1 MVAFRSYPCKG
12 RMEQLMALDEHT
24 LSSEERQDLE
34 AHLKTCRRCRE
45 ATAAHVQTTQL
56 LQRLPRYELT
66 YNLPPQL
73 LKQWA
78 AEDRRQQRK
87 GSTIPLSQARQ
98 WATLAGKTSFKDT
111 TQPLP
116 PRPRIQVG
124 VNVWFDDATAALDK
138 AGVFLPLSP
147 GEVPVLRI
155 LTANH
160 LHWMTAREIA
170 HMVADQQGRRLVSE
184 QHVRNIIIKLRAEGM
199 DIRHSN
205 KGYRLVLEGNQGS

>member
-12 RMEQLMALDEHT
+12 RMEQLMALDAHT

-45 ATAAHVQTTQL
+45 AAAAHEQTTQL

-87 GSTIPLSQARQ
+87 AGAMSLSQARQ
-98 WATLAGKTSFKDT
+98 RTTQVGKTSFKAT

-116 PRPRIQVG
+116 LRPRIQVG
-124 VNVWFDDATAALDK
+124 VNVWFDDAAEALDK
-138 AGVFLPLSP
+138 AGTILPLTP
-147 GEVPVLRI
+147 GEVQVLRV

-160 LHWMTAREIA
+160 MNWMTAREIT

-184 QHVRNIIIKLRAEGM
+184 QQVRNIVIKLRAEGM
-199 DIRHSN
+199 DIRHSS
-205 KGYRLVLEGNQGS
+205 KGYRLVLEGSQGS